1 MFNNMF
7 SWFGGGSKQ
16 KDAPR
21 KAIVNL
27 RTQID
32 LLAKKEKYLE
42 TQIEQQEGIARKNV
56 TTNKTAA
63 RAALK
68 RKKTYETEVEKIQGQ
83 MASLETQLNAL
94 ENANLNSE
102 TMKAMHEGAKAM
114 KQIHGNMNIDK
125 VDSTMDEIRDQVALN
140 EEIRDA
146 ISRPLGQEV
155 DEDELNEDLA
165 ELEQEALDAKMVN
178 AGPAPSGKLPTANEP
193 AIQQPAAAEQEEDDD
208 EAELQKLQKE
218 MAL

>member
-1 MFNNMF
+1 MF
-7 SWFGGGSKQ
+7 SWFGGGQKQ
-16 KDAPR
+16 KDMPR
-21 KAIVNL
+21 KAIVTL

-32 LLAKKEKYLE
+32 MLSKKEKYLQG
-42 TQIEQQEGIARKNV
+42 QIDEQESIARKNV
-56 TTNKTAA
+56 TSNKAAA
-63 RAALK
+63 RMALK
-68 RKKTYETEVEKIQGQ
+68 RKKAQETEMEKLQGQ
-83 MASLETQLNAL
+83 MSSLETQLNSL
-94 ENANLNSE
+94 ENANLNHE

-114 KQIHGNMNIDK
+114 KHIHGNMNIDK
-125 VDSTMDEIRDQVALN
+125 VDSTMDDIRDQVALG

-178 AGPAPSGKLPTANEP
+178 AGPAPNGKLPTANEP
-193 AIQQPAAAEQEEDDD
+193 ELQQPQREEQPEAEEDDD

>member
-1 MFNNMF
+1 M
-7 SWFGGGSKQ
+7 
-16 KDAPR
+16 
-21 KAIVNL
+21 NL

-42 TQIEQQEGIARKNV
+42 TQIEQQETLARKNV

-125 VDSTMDEIRDQVALN
+125 VDSTMDEIRDQVAIN

-165 ELEQEALDAKMVN
+165 ELEQEALDAQMVN
-178 AGPAPSGKLPTANEP
+178 AGPAPSGKLPTTNEP
-193 AIQQPAAAEQEEDDD
+193 AAVQQPAAAEQEEDDD